1 MTHVL
6 RIIFQFFDSNR
17 YGCWDSFEIQTALKC
32 MQSNHKIHKNK
43 IFRKKNHVRWEM
55 NVHTFFDTQNEI
67 HIIYLMCDF
76 KLIFTIN
83 ESVGILSK
91 FNNVSISFY
100 ICAHNYESTLVTKMK
115 KKMSFSIISQWHIF
129 LN

>member
-1 MTHVL
+1 
-6 RIIFQFFDSNR
+6 
-17 YGCWDSFEIQTALKC
+17 
-32 MQSNHKIHKNK
+32 
-43 IFRKKNHVRWEM
+43 M

-115 KKMSFSIISQWHIF
+115 KKNEFFNYFAVAHI
-129 LN
+129 LKLILHIK